1 MKNWFKNILLSITL
15 LSMPFYSI
23 FEVNAQEEDF
33 VIDTNT
39 EVRYTTGD
47 DFATVTTE
55 YIRNVKNSA
64 YYFPASG
71 EKIFHIPDITD
82 SSEDE
87 IKVERKYKLEN
98 LIVEDSV
105 GNEINYSIEENDIG
119 EGIYVTVP
127 NYKTTTSNSPYHIVL
142 EYKTHDF
149 VLKIGNFVNI
159 IGPSLPKDT
168 VFEKTDEETGTL
180 TIFNYN
186 FTVVVD
192 ENIPT
197 LAKAYPKYTKSEEK
211 GRQYFKFNQTDRI
224 GNSPSLEF
232 GTSVLYKFNLEYTTQ
247 QTDNFIPEKYS
258 NLFNALSTNVYEI
271 SLPREFAETN
281 QRVYL
286 ESISP
291 TPKDIYMD
299 EEGNIL
305 ALFELPANK
314 DDKIEITGYISV
326 EQDSI
331 EEQSK
336 TFDMSLKD
344 YLEKIKSSDYIG
356 RYLSATEYWEIND
369 EYIKQEAETLI
380 KDQGTLLNVIEAN
393 YKYITDKLEYDQNKA
408 TSENTRIGAKEALLG
423 GPAVCMEYADVMIS
437 LLRAQGIPSRAA
449 LGYANLR
456 EVAPDNQVRHQWV
469 QVWVPDYGWLSV
481 DPTFESDNM
490 KIGQMVDRVLWEVFN
505 DDSLSNI
512 KIYSANDIVDLTTEG
527 FVVNVFG
534 VTDEVDLEA
543 LKTYSDYTPS
553 GKVRESQ
560 DPNIS
565 SFVGTALKTTTL
577 GKAVLV
583 TLPVFL
589 VLVTLIA
596 IISFISILIKRQK
609 RKRTERNKE
618 KRNSAISV

>member
-1 MKNWFKNILLSITL
+1 MKNRFKNILLSVIL
-15 LSMPFYSI
+15 LSFLVPPTSV
-23 FEVNAQEEDF
+23 VNAQEEDF

-39 EVRYTTGD
+39 EVSYSTGD
-47 DFATVTTE
+47 DFAIVTTE
-55 YIRNVKNSA
+55 YVRDVVNSE
-64 YYFPASG
+64 YYFPATG
-71 EKIFHIPDITD
+71 EKIFHIPDIAD
-82 SSEDE
+82 NSEDE
-87 IKVERKYKLEN
+87 IKAERKYKLESLN
-98 LIVEDSV
+98 VEDSR
-105 GNEINYSIEENDIG
+105 GNSINYSIKENEIG

-127 NYKTTTSNSPYHIVL
+127 NYKTTTSSTPYHIVL
-142 EYKTHDF
+142 EYKTHDY

-159 IGPSLPKDT
+159 IGPSLPTDT
-168 VFEKTDEETGTL
+168 VFEKSDEETGTL

-186 FTVVVD
+186 FTIVVD
-192 ENIPT
+192 GNIPI
-197 LAKAYPKYTKSEEK
+197 LAKAYPQYTKSEENGK
-211 GRQYFKFNQTDRI
+211 QYFEFKQADRI

-232 GTSVLYKFNLEYTTQ
+232 GTSVLYKFNLEYTTP

-258 NLFNALSTNVYEI
+258 NFFNALSTNVYEI

-291 TPKDIYMD
+291 TPKDIYRD

-314 DDKIEITGYISV
+314 EGKIEITGYISV

-336 TFDMSLKD
+336 TFDMPLED
-344 YLEKIKSSDYIG
+344 YFEKIKNSDYID

-369 EYIKQEAETLI
+369 EYIRQEAEVLI
-380 KDQGTLLNVIEAN
+380 KDQGTLLDAIKAD
-393 YKYITDKLEYDQNKA
+393 YKYVNDKLEYDQNKA

-423 GPAVCMEYADVMIS
+423 GPSVCMEYADVMIS

-456 EVAPDNQVRHQWV
+456 EIAPDNQVRHQWV
-469 QVWVPDYGWLSV
+469 QIWVPDYGWLSV
-481 DPTFESDNM
+481 DPTFESANI
-490 KIGQMVDRVLWEVFN
+490 KIGQMVDRILWEVFN

-512 KIYSANDIVDLTTEG
+512 KIYSANEIVDLTTEG
-527 FVVNVFG
+527 FVINVFG
-534 VTDEVDLEA
+534 VTDEVDLET
-543 LKTYSDYTPS
+543 LKTYSDYTSS
-553 GKVRESQ
+553 GEVRDSQ
-560 DPNIS
+560 EPNIG

-589 VLVTLIA
+589 VLVALIVV
-596 IISFISILIKRQK
+596 ISFVSVLTKKQK
-609 RKRTERNKE
+609 RKRLEKNKE
-618 KRNSAISV
+618 KRNSTISI

>member
-15 LSMPFYSI
+15 LSIPFYFT

-39 EVRYTTGD
+39 EVHYTTGD

-55 YIRNVKNSA
+55 YIRNVKNSD
-64 YYFPASG
+64 YYLPATG

-82 SSEDE
+82 NSEDE
-87 IKVERKYKLEN
+87 IKAERKYKLEN
-98 LIVEDSV
+98 LTVEDSI
-105 GNEINYSIEENDIG
+105 GNDINHSIEENDIG

-127 NYKTTTSNSPYHIVL
+127 NYKTTTSNAPYHIVL
-142 EYKTHDF
+142 EYKTHDY

-168 VFEKTDEETGTL
+168 VFEKTDEETGTR

-186 FTVVVD
+186 FTIVVD

-211 GRQYFKFNQTDRI
+211 GRQYFEFNQTDRI

-258 NLFNALSTNVYEI
+258 SLFNALSTNIYEI

-281 QRVYL
+281 QRVYF

-291 TPKDIYMD
+291 TPKDIYRD

-314 DDKIEITGYISV
+314 EDKIEITGYISV

-344 YLEKIKSSDYIG
+344 YFEKIKSSDYIG

-393 YKYITDKLEYDQNKA
+393 YKYVTDKLEYDQNKA

-449 LGYANLR
+449 LGYAKL
-456 EVAPDNQVRHQWV
+456 
-469 QVWVPDYGWLSV
+469 
-481 DPTFESDNM
+481 
-490 KIGQMVDRVLWEVFN
+490 
-505 DDSLSNI
+505 
-512 KIYSANDIVDLTTEG
+512 
-527 FVVNVFG
+527 
-534 VTDEVDLEA
+534 
-543 LKTYSDYTPS
+543 
-553 GKVRESQ
+553 
-560 DPNIS
+560 
-565 SFVGTALKTTTL
+565 
-577 GKAVLV
+577 
-583 TLPVFL
+583 
-589 VLVTLIA
+589 
-596 IISFISILIKRQK
+596 
-609 RKRTERNKE
+609 ERNCTRQPSKTSMGPSMGP
-618 KRNSAISV
+618 RLWMAFCRPYL

>member
-15 LSMPFYSI
+15 LSVPFYFT

-55 YIRNVKNSA
+55 YIRNVKNSE

-87 IKVERKYKLEN
+87 IRVERKYKLEN

-105 GNEINYSIEENDIG
+105 GNDINYSIEENDTG

-192 ENIPT
+192 KDIPT

-211 GRQYFKFNQTDRI
+211 GKQYFKFNQTDRI

-281 QRVYL
+281 QRVYF

-291 TPKDIYMD
+291 TPKDIYRD

-344 YLEKIKSSDYIG
+344 YFEKIKSSDYIG

-393 YKYITDKLEYDQNKA
+393 YKYVTDKLEYDQNKA

-505 DDSLSNI
+505 NDSLSNI

-553 GKVRESQ
+553 GEVREFQ

-589 VLVTLIA
+589 VLVVLIA

-609 RKRTERNKE
+609 RKRAEKNKD

>member
-15 LSMPFYSI
+15 LSIPFYSI
-23 FEVNAQEEDF
+23 SEVNAQEEDF

>member
-1 MKNWFKNILLSITL
+1 MKNRFKNALLSIIM
-15 LSMPFYSI
+15 LSFLFPATSV
-23 FEVNAQEEDF
+23 VNAQGEDF

-39 EVRYTTGD
+39 EVTYSTGE

-55 YIRNVKNSA
+55 YIRNVENSE
-64 YYFPASG
+64 YYFPATG

-82 SSEDE
+82 NSQEE
-87 IKVERKYKLEN
+87 IQVERKYKLES
-98 LIVEDSV
+98 LTVQDAT
-105 GNEINYSIEENDIG
+105 GNDIDYSIEENEAG

-127 NYKTTTSNSPYHIVL
+127 NYKTTTSNSAYHIVL
-142 EYKTHDF
+142 EYKTHDYI
-149 VLKIGNFVNI
+149 LKIGDFVNI
-159 IGPSLPKDT
+159 IGPSLPEET
-168 VFEKTDEETGTL
+168 IFEKTDEESGTL

-192 ENIPT
+192 EDIPT
-197 LAKAYPKYTKSEEK
+197 LAKAYPKYTKTEEN
-211 GRQYFKFNQTDRI
+211 GRQYFEFNQTDRI

-232 GTSVLYKFNLEYTTQ
+232 GTSVLYKFNLEYTTP

-258 NLFNALSTNVYEI
+258 SLFNALSTNVYEI

-281 QRVYL
+281 QRVYI

-291 TPKDIYMD
+291 TPKDIYRD

-336 TFDMSLKD
+336 TFDMSLED
-344 YLEKIKSSDYIG
+344 YFGEIKNSDYIG
-356 RYLSATEYWEIND
+356 RYLSETEYWEIND

-380 KDQGTLLNVIEAN
+380 KDQGTLLDVIEAN
-393 YKYITDKLEYDQNKA
+393 YKYVNDKLEYDQNKA

-423 GPAVCMEYADVMIS
+423 GPSVCMEYADVMIS

-456 EVAPDNQVRHQWV
+456 EIAPDNQVRHQWV
-469 QVWVPDYGWLSV
+469 QIWVPDYGWLSV
-481 DPTFESDNM
+481 DPTFESANI
-490 KIGQMVDRVLWEVFN
+490 KIGQMVDRILWEVFN

-534 VTDEVDLEA
+534 VTDEVDLET
-543 LKTYSDYTPS
+543 LKTYSDYTAS
-553 GKVRESQ
+553 GEVRDSQ
-560 DPNIS
+560 EPNIS

-583 TLPVFL
+583 TLPIFL
-589 VLVTLIA
+589 ILVTLIA
-596 IISFISILIKRQK
+596 IISFVSILIKRQK
-609 RKRTERNKE
+609 RKKKE
-618 KRNSAISV
+618 KSQIKRSSAISI

>member
-1 MKNWFKNILLSITL
+1 MKDWLKNILLSITL
-15 LSMPFYSI
+15 LSIPFYSI
-23 FEVNAQEEDF
+23 SEVNAQEEDF